1 MAEHPN
7 YKYRPRRRKHT
18 KARAGGPAAVAN
30 QSAAN
35 NNSNTPAPSSS
46 ATTTRATPPV
56 ANSDHFDERI
66 SPYHQNNGYYSASN
80 HHQHQNQQQVGNS
93 NSNSMHTPES
103 SPTQSPEPISAGAQS
118 GKSSGKGHPKLDT
131 KLDNLPALP
140 TPEMSPLELSERKM
154 HDSYLEYASKA
165 EKMHGFARSN
175 TGENVLMMDG
185 VAVSSSASG
194 QLSSATYATSNNNNN
209 NHIKR
214 EYYGA
219 ETDLM
224 AGKSAA
230 ISLSKYYES
239 SVNSGRYLNST
250 SSPLPMVTTA
260 TVRGKGSMYVTCSNR
275 GILDQ
280 GHTVK
285 GTYFP
290 PLPTSQD
297 HQNLGTTTMSSSM
310 SNTSS
315 GGGALNYSSG
325 IICNQ
330 QQLHNSHHQ
339 MQNSHLNNNNN
350 PLIKNHNSGGPNTG
364 LMDSSAYYNSY
375 QTPSPVT
382 YYSKEFSYSGGD
394 GPLTNGTNNNE
405 DVQKGL
411 YLVDSNHNYH
421 DYESYNAI
429 VTGAQ
434 YSTSPYSMS
443 SHGILTSSSG
453 SPSHMMT
460 TNHQMLPDYYETY
473 ISSGQQQQQQQNTVS
488 NLSIGTGSEEV
499 GSGGQVP
506 TTASIKMEHHNS
518 PYQPTHMNHIGL
530 PPIQPHHL
538 TAVSASAQNNPTT
551 TEQQPIMTDDFSNI
565 LAGVRKTCYSN

>member
-18 KARAGGPAAVAN
+18 KARAGGPATVAN
-30 QSAAN
+30 QSAP
-35 NNSNTPAPSSS
+35 NNSSSTRTPTPSSS
-46 ATTTRATPPV
+46 VTTRATPPV
-56 ANSDHFDERI
+56 VSSDHFDERI
-66 SPYHQNNGYYSASN
+66 SPPYQNNNGYYSASN
-80 HHQHQNQQQVGNS
+80 HHQHHLHNHQQAGNS

-103 SPTQSPEPISAGAQS
+103 SPTQSPEPIS
-118 GKSSGKGHPKLDT
+118 GKSSAKGHPKLDT
-131 KLDNLPALP
+131 KLDENLPALP

-154 HDSYLEYASKA
+154 HDSYLEYTSKA
-165 EKMHGFARSN
+165 EKMHGYARSN
-175 TGENVLMMDG
+175 AGDNVLMMDG

-209 NHIKR
+209 NNNIKR

-260 TVRGKGSMYVTCSNR
+260 TVRGKGSMYVTCNNR

-310 SNTSS
+310 SNANS
-315 GGGALNYSSG
+315 GSGGALNYSSAM
-325 IICNQ
+325 ICNQ

-339 MQNSHLNNNNN
+339 QMHNSHLNNNN
-350 PLIKNHNSGGPNTG
+350 PLIKNHNSGNG
-364 LMDSSAYYNSY
+364 LMDSSAYYNNY

-382 YYSKEFSYSGGD
+382 YYSKEYAYPGGE
-394 GPLTNGTNNNE
+394 GPVTNGSNNNE
-405 DVQKGL
+405 EVQKGL

-434 YSTSPYSMS
+434 YSTSSYSMA
-443 SHGILTSSSG
+443 SHGILAS

-473 ISSGQQQQQQQNTVS
+473 MSAPTSGQQQQQQQNTAS
-488 NLSIGTGSEEV
+488 NLSAVE
-499 GSGGQVP
+499 VP

-518 PYQPTHMNHIGL
+518 PYQATHLNHSGL

-538 TAVSASAQNNPTT
+538 TTISASAQSNPPTT